1 MLLEQRR
8 VGACDGYFFRRV
20 KHHLADVARVPLPT
34 VHLAMRG
41 GGGGRKQGGRK
52 MAAAAAVLCFILTHD
67 TLSQADRN
75 GVPYTALYRA
85 Y

>member
-20 KHHLADVARVPLPT
+20 EYHLVDVARVPLPT
-34 VHLAMRG
+34 VHLAMG

-52 MAAAAAVLCFILTHD
+52 MAAAAVLCFIFAHGIS
-67 TLSQADRN
+67 SQADRN
-75 GVPYTALYRA
+75 GVTYPARCRA